1 MLVGSID
8 HQISPFRNRA
18 QVSMLWADSGGS
30 GAAQAQG
37 QVLGQHTWE
46 LAKER
51 LAARSQVSTPR
62 MVRARSYSMTGV

>member
-1 MLVGSID
+1 
-8 HQISPFRNRA
+8 
-18 QVSMLWADSGGS
+18 MLWADSGGS